1 MIWCL
6 MQPLLPDLSLASPAD
21 LALCR
26 QMIRQGSR
34 SFHLASLLLPE
45 RYREPARALYGF
57 CRMADDAVDNSAD
70 PQKAVTRLMTRLDRI
85 YDHQPEDA
93 ATDRAFA
100 DVVHHFAIPRALP
113 DALIEGFAWD
123 ATGRRYITL
132 ADVTAYAVRVAGT
145 VGMMMSLIMG
155 CRSTQGLARAVDLG
169 IAMQFSNI
177 ARDVEED
184 ARNGRIYLPQSWQS
198 KSNTASDMAS
208 RLVDEAEVFYAR
220 AKTGVVLLPRSC
232 RASIHAARLLYR
244 EIGHQAAR
252 QDHKGRAIVP
262 GSRKAVLMLK
272 AFPAAMSRANASRA
286 PVVPEAAFLIDAVL
300 DGRIP
305 HRHPK
310 TMTERALWVM
320 ELFKALESRNQRGPS

>member
-1 MIWCL
+1 
-6 MQPLLPDLSLASPAD
+6 MQPLLAKLSLASPAD

-57 CRMADDAVDNSAD
+57 CRMADDAVDNSTN
-70 PQKAVTRLMTRLDRI
+70 PQEAVSTLMIRLDRI
-85 YDHQPEDA
+85 YARRPDDF

-100 DVVHHFAIPRALP
+100 DVVEHFAIPRVLP

-123 ATGRRYITL
+123 ATGRHYDTL

-145 VGMMMSLIMG
+145 VGLMMALIMG
-155 CRSTQGLARAVDLG
+155 CRSPQALARSVDLG

-184 ARNGRIYLPQSWQS
+184 VRLGRCYLPAAWLNGNPSQ
-198 KSNTASDMAS
+198 AAAAS
-208 RLVDEAEVFYAR
+208 RLVDEAEVIYAR
-220 AKTGVVLLPRSC
+220 AATGIAALPLSC

-244 EIGHQAAR
+244 AIGLEAKRRNHV
-252 QDHKGRAIVP
+252 GRAVTS
-262 GSRKAVLMLK
+262 GQRNSFLLLQ
-272 AFPAAMSRANASRA
+272 AFPAALSRT
-286 PVVPEAAFLIDAVL
+286 PVSQDPAVPEAQFLIDAVVT
-300 DGRIP
+300 GNMP

-310 TMTERALWVM
+310 SMTERALWIM
-320 ELFKALESRNQRGPS
+320 ELFNALESRNQRGPS

>member
-1 MIWCL
+1 
-6 MQPLLPDLSLASPAD
+6 MQPLLAEPSLASPAD

-57 CRMADDAVDNSAD
+57 CRMADDAVDNSTN
-70 PQKAVTRLMTRLDRI
+70 QQQAVKMLMARLDRI
-85 YDHQPEDA
+85 YDHKPDDA

-100 DVVHHFAIPRALP
+100 DVVRHFAIPRALP

-123 ATGRRYITL
+123 ATGKRYETL

-145 VGMMMSLIMG
+145 VGMMMSLIMD
-155 CRSTQGLARAVDLG
+155 CRSAQGLARSVDLG

-184 ARNGRIYLPQSWQS
+184 EALGRCYLPADWLKTGSAPQ
-198 KSNTASDMAS
+198 AAS
-208 RLVDEAEVFYAR
+208 RLVDETEAIYAR
-220 AKTGVVLLPRSC
+220 ATSGISLLPRNC

-244 EIGHQAAR
+244 EIGLQAKR
-252 QDHKGRAIVP
+252 QAHHGRAIVS
-262 GSRKAVLMLK
+262 GRRKFGLMLQ
-272 AFPAAMSRANASRA
+272 AFPAAISRAEASTA
-286 PVVPEAAFLIDAVL
+286 PAVPEAQHLIDAVMT
-300 DGRIP
+300 GGAPQIQA
-305 HRHPK
+305 K
-310 TMTERALWVM
+310 TITERALWVM
-320 ELFKALESRNQRGPS
+320 ELFNALESRNQRGPS

>member
-1 MIWCL
+1 
-6 MQPLLPDLSLASPAD
+6 MQPLLSEPSLASPAD

-26 QMIRQGSR
+26 HMIRQGSR

-57 CRMADDAVDNSAD
+57 CRMADDAVDNSSD
-70 PQKAVTRLMTRLDRI
+70 PQQAVNMLMARLDRI
-85 YDHQPEDA
+85 YDHNPDDA

-100 DVVHHFAIPRALP
+100 DVVRHFAIPRALP

-123 ATGRRYITL
+123 ATGKRYETL
-132 ADVTAYAVRVAGT
+132 SDVTAYAVRVAGT

-155 CRSTQGLARAVDLG
+155 CRSANGLARSVDLG

-184 ARNGRIYLPQSWQS
+184 AANNRLYLPAEWKT
-198 KSNTASDMAS
+198 KSTTSADLAS
-208 RLVDEAEVFYAR
+208 RLVDEAEEIYAR
-220 AKTGVVLLPRSC
+220 AETGISLLPRNC

-244 EIGHQAAR
+244 EIGHEAKR
-252 QDHKGRAIVP
+252 RGHKGRAIVS
-262 GSRKAVLMLK
+262 GKRKTMLMLQ
-272 AFPAAMSRANASRA
+272 AFPASISRAAASEA
-286 PVVPEAAFLIDAVL
+286 PAVPEARFLIDAVL
-300 DGRIP
+300 SGRPP
-305 HRHPK
+305 HYQPK
-310 TMTERALWVM
+310 TITERALWVM